1 MLDFG
6 TSCYLHP
13 GFDLSLFFLTST
25 TPELRRGHLD
35 SLLRRYHSTLL
46 RVVGECSGGEEDLK
60 DYYKY
65 EDLMDD
71 YRYQVVQDTRFF
83 AFDLTF
89 LSRHETISLAQ
100 KLIHDMQKQNVVMLE
115 LQDSCSISILLQVF
129 LFCSLDFAAR
139 YF

>member
-1 MLDFG
+1 M
-6 TSCYLHP
+6 
-13 GFDLSLFFLTST
+13 
-25 TPELRRGHLD
+25 
-35 SLLRRYHSTLL
+35 
-46 RVVGECSGGEEDLK
+46 VGECSGGEEDLK

-100 KLIHDMQKQNVVMLE
+100 KLIHDMQKQNVVLLD
-115 LQDSCSISILLQVF
+115 LQDLRAIHFNFYSSFLMLVGFSRKIFFYILVPL
-129 LFCSLDFAAR
+129 LFFKKSF
-139 YF
+139 